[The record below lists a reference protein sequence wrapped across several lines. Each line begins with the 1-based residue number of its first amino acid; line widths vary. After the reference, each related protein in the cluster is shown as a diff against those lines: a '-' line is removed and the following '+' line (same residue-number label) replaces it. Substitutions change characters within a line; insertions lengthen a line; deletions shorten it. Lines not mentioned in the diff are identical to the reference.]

1 MIDSQHF
8 YELEQL
14 ITAGHY
20 SDARHYAR
28 SLLDLLRQEDFCS
41 GDSSSIDKESPA
53 QLAAELLSDTLDM
66 LLLYRHESQIS
77 TYPIKAARLL
87 FQGLSQTQQNSP

>member
-20 SDARHYAR
+20 SDARHCVR
-28 SLLDLLRQEDFCS
+28 SMLNVLRQQEIPS
-41 GDSSSIDKESPA
+41 EGGESPA
-53 QLAAELLSDTLDM
+53 MLAAELLSDTLDM
-66 LLLYRHESQIS
+66 LLFYRHESQIS

-87 FQGLSQTQQNSP
+87 FHGSSKTLKNQL